1 MQFLRIKNIE
11 NYDPALTKPTRGKKK
26 RNVTNFSFFFLFV
39 QGEILSVFTI
49 GHSLHKLYLYRKIK
63 YDFMGFVA
71 SKKGKKDGVHDDAKQ
86 AFGLLF
92 FSLLLARRKGHFR
105 RSFNGRRLQSEL
117 F

>member
-92 FSLLLARRKGHFR
+92 FRFYWREERDIL
-105 RSFNGRRLQSEL
+105 SEKL
-117 F
+117 

>member
-1 MQFLRIKNIE
+1 
-11 NYDPALTKPTRGKKK
+11 
-26 RNVTNFSFFFLFV
+26 
-39 QGEILSVFTI
+39 
-49 GHSLHKLYLYRKIK
+49 
-63 YDFMGFVA
+63 MGFVA